1 MNSSSIDIESSS
13 LCFTTVSNHGLRLS
27 WTTIISRKRR
37 RKEHRDHRCSVEGTP
52 VFIKNILV
60 VTCARKDAH
69 VVPRLGRHGTAI
81 HPQGSVCVNQ
91 RVYKMRSF
99 QQKLSIFTG
108 NTTHLLTQISELNE
122 LRARLEKALRA
133 AQRSRQPKRRKRMRI
148 RHSAHP

>member
-1 MNSSSIDIESSS
+1 MNQVRFASRQFPITDY
-13 LCFTTVSNHGLRLS
+13 HGLLLS
-27 WTTIISRKRR
+27 VESADERNTETTG
-37 RKEHRDHRCSVEGTP
+37 CSVEGTP

-69 VVPRLGRHGTAI
+69 VVPRLGRHGAAI